1 MLKNPKY
8 HIEPTVPLLTA
19 VPRPGGGIIR
29 KQKFSNWAAQFLL
42 TADTAA
48 AAAETAAS
56 HQQRTGDTVYR
67 LHNTDIYIAIILL
80 AII

>member
-56 HQQRTGDTVYR
+56 H
-67 LHNTDIYIAIILL
+67 
-80 AII
+80 